1 MQAEVESRA
10 AEVFQKFRIRKT
22 KGSTG
27 ILIYVSLYEHM
38 VRILGDDA
46 ISKKLKQEDWQSIC
60 DIIINGCKNKQ
71 MTQGMIDGIAKAGE
85 MLGEHFPIQE
95 GDVDELANDLIT
107 IDSL

>member
-1 MQAEVESRA
+1 MKNV
-10 AEVFQKFRIRKT
+10 VCPLLFF
-22 KGSTG
+22 
-27 ILIYVSLYEHM
+27 YEHM

-46 ISKKLKQEDWQSIC
+46 ISKKLNQEDWQSIC